1 MLWKPFDGV
10 NRDMTLA
17 IDAPPLQQSPAYGA
31 AMAALGARVRQIGP
45 VQVIERP
52 GLRLIQ
58 RAALTLPE
66 VRRLARFPGATVLT
80 APVKGVGLVPLVT
93 PRFHAE
99 WDLTPEP
106 EALRAGLQG
115 KWRNALRRGE
125 GLHLGQDDPRALT
138 DLLTQEAAQARNRR
152 YRSLPA
158 AFVAHWP
165 GPRLLLHL
173 RHKGVL
179 EAAMLFLIH
188 GAAATYH
195 IGWTS
200 EAGRARQAHRTM
212 LWRAALHLRA
222 AGVRRL
228 DLGPV
233 DSSNPGLARFKLGTG
248 AQLADLG
255 PTSLVLPS

>member
-1 MLWKPFDGV
+1 
-10 NRDMTLA
+10 MTDANL
-17 IDAPPLQQSPAYGA
+17 APPLQQSPAYGA
-31 AMAALGARVRQIGP
+31 AMAALGARVRQICA

-58 RAALTLPE
+58 RAALTLTE
-66 VRRLARFPGATVLT
+66 ARRLARFPGVTILT
-80 APVKGVGLVPLVT
+80 APVTGPGLVPLVT
-93 PRFHAE
+93 PRSHAE
-99 WDLTPEP
+99 WDLSPEP
-106 EALRAGLQG
+106 QALRAQLHG

-125 GLHLGQDDPRALT
+125 ALHLGQDDPRALS
-138 DLLTQEAAQARNRR
+138 DLLAREGEQSRLRR

-165 GPRLLLHL
+165 GPRLILHL

-188 GAAATYH
+188 GASATYH
-195 IGWTS
+195 IGWAS
-200 EAGRARQAHRTM
+200 EAGRAAQAHRAM
-212 LWRAALHLRA
+212 LWRAALQLRD

-233 DSSNPGLARFKLGTG
+233 DSSNEGLARFKLGTG
-248 AQLADLG
+248 ARLTDLG
-255 PTSLVLPS
+255 PTSLVLPR

>member
-1 MLWKPFDGV
+1 
-10 NRDMTLA
+10 MTRA
-17 IDAPPLQQSPAYGA
+17 HDAPPLQQSPAYGA
-31 AMAALGARVRQIGP
+31 AMAALGARVRQIGT
-45 VQVIERP
+45 VLVIERP

-58 RAALTLPE
+58 RAALPLSE
-66 VRRLARFPGATVLT
+66 ARRLARYPGATILT
-80 APVKGVGLVPLVT
+80 APLRGAGLVPLVT
-93 PRFHAE
+93 PRCHAE
-99 WDLTPEP
+99 WDLSPEP
-106 EALRAGLQG
+106 AALRAGLHG

-125 GLHLGQDDPRALT
+125 RLHLGQDDPRALS
-138 DLLTQEAAQARNRR
+138 DLLAREADQARSRH

-158 AFVAHWP
+158 AFVAHWH
-165 GPRLLLHL
+165 GPRLVLHL
-173 RHKGVL
+173 RHKGSL

-200 EAGRARQAHRTM
+200 EAGRARQAHRAM
-212 LWRAALHLRA
+212 LWRAAVQLRE

-248 AQLADLG
+248 ARLTDLG
-255 PTSLVLPS
+255 PTSLVLPG